1 MSEIGLTTSETNVA
15 TGAASPALSQWRI
28 AAFWL
33 PLAASWL
40 LMTLE
45 GPFVNGTMARLSDP
59 ALMIAAFGIT
69 LSLSITI
76 ESPVIM
82 LLATATALARDR
94 QSYLKIRRFTIDLMV
109 LTTALTA
116 LIGWT
121 PLYDI
126 VVRQAMGIPTAIAD
140 AALPGLRIM
149 LLWSAAIA
157 WRRFKQ
163 GVMIR
168 HNATRLVGYGTIVR
182 LVGSAG
188 TAAALGLWGKL
199 PGVWLGA
206 CALMVGVIAE
216 AVFAHFAAA
225 PVVARVTSSA
235 VRMGEVELTYNA
247 LVRYHAPLAAT
258 TLLLLLGQ
266 PIVGAALAR
275 TAQPELALA
284 AWPVTYGLVL
294 IFRSPGAAL
303 PEAVIALLGGERYRA
318 AGAPLWPHG
327 RVDLIRLVGDLGF
340 HPPGKFLP
348 DPVDR
353 NHTGPRADRRA
364 RRSVVAVDPVVD
376 GRAGVATGPADESQ
390 SDSAHHRGDGVES
403 GDDGWRAGPRCGTAL
418 PRRPACGNRVDGGDG
433 RRVTRTLLPGARIFV
448 TPRRSSAARPAPR
461 ERDG

>member
-303 PEAVIALLGGERYRA
+303 PEAVIALLGGKDTVRPVRRFGLMVGLISSGLLAILAFTPLANFYLTRLIGITPDLA
-318 AGAPLWPHG
+318 RIVAPGVQLSLLIPWLMAVQGWQRG
-327 RVDLIRLVGDLGF
+327 RLMNRKVTAPI
-340 HPPGKFLP
+340 
-348 DPVDR
+348 
-353 NHTGPRADRRA
+353 T
-364 RRSVVAVDPVVD
+364 VAM
-376 GRAGVATGPADESQ
+376 GLNLATMAGVLALGVALRFPGVPLAGIALTA
-390 SDSAHHRGDGVES
+390 AMGVES
-403 GDDGWRAGPRCGTAL
+403 LVLFFRARG
-418 PRRPACGNRVDGGDG
+418 
-433 RRVTRTLLPGARIFV
+433 
-448 TPRRSSAARPAPR
+448 SS
-461 ERDG
+461 